1 MSRIKINI
9 PKQELYF
16 SQNNEKIFTF
26 PVSTSK
32 YGVGN
37 KEGSFKTPPGI
48 HRVSE
53 KIGDGAEPCTIF
65 KKKKNTGKIEVINN
79 TNNSKDLITT
89 RILILEGIESGIN
102 KGKGIDSKVR
112 NIWIHGTQE
121 EKSIGKPASHG
132 CIRMKNIDIIELFD
146 LVDIDTL
153 VEIIEE

>member
-16 SQNNEKIFTF
+16 SQNNEKILTF

-48 HRVSE
+48 HRISE
-53 KIGDGAEPCTIF
+53 KIGDRVEPCTIF
-65 KKKKNTGKIEVINN
+65 KKKKNTGKIAVINN

-89 RILILEGIESGIN
+89 RIIILEGIEPGIN

-132 CIRMKNIDIIELFD
+132 CIRMKNNDIIELFD
-146 LVDIDTL
+146 LVDINTL

>member
-16 SQNNEKIFTF
+16 FQNNEKIFTF

-32 YGVGN
+32 YGIGN
-37 KEGSFKTPPGI
+37 KEGSFKTPLGI

-53 KIGDGAEPCTIF
+53 KNGGGAEPYTIF
-65 KKKKNTGKIEVINN
+65 KKKKNTGKIAVINN
-79 TNNSKDLITT
+79 NNNSKDLITT
-89 RILILEGIESGIN
+89 RIIILEGLESGIN
-102 KGKGIDSKVR
+102 KGKGIDSKER

-132 CIRMKNIDIIELFD
+132 CIRMKNNDIIELFD

>member
-1 MSRIKINI
+1 MSRIKISLA
-9 PKQELYF
+9 KQELYF
-16 SQNNEKIFTF
+16 FQNNEKIFIF

-37 KEGSFKTPPGI
+37 KEGSFKTPLGI
-48 HRVSE
+48 HRISE
-53 KIGDGAEPCTIF
+53 KIGDGAEICTIF
-65 KKKKNTGKIEVINN
+65 ENKKKTDKIAVINN

-89 RILILEGIESGIN
+89 RIIILEGLEPGIN

-132 CIRMKNIDIIELFD
+132 CIRMKNNDIIELFD

-153 VEIIEE
+153 VKIIGE